1 MARAL
6 PDPGGEIHQASGG
19 IMTIK
24 GYNVV
29 PLLKKTVKEIGED
42 RIPSIAAETA
52 YYFFFSLFPL
62 LLFLTPLLGLVGNGQ
77 QLMESM
83 LGRLSSTMPADTLA
97 LLRRVLG
104 EIVTSSGNAGI
115 MSIGVLLAGWSGSNI
130 FGSLMDALNIAYDV
144 SETRPWWKRQLIRL
158 SVLLIAGGIMLL
170 ATFIFLD
177 GERLTHWVATSLGLG
192 DAGAA
197 AWSVLQVIL
206 AMCLLVGTGVALF
219 KLLPNVKQ
227 RWSHVIIA
235 STITTLLWVLATL
248 IFRFYVQHF
257 GSYNKTYGTIGGV
270 IILLTWMYYSMFV
283 VLVGGELASEL
294 HHGTGA
300 TEPTKGEVYLGRIVS
315 DSGPGTPSL
324 TKSNRGF

>member
-1 MARAL
+1 MV
-6 PDPGGEIHQASGG
+6 
-19 IMTIK
+19 IK
-24 GYNVV
+24 GVNVV
-29 PLLKKTVKEIGED
+29 PLVKRTVKEVGDD

-77 QLMESM
+77 QLMDSM
-83 LGRLSSTMPADTLA
+83 LNRLATTMPADTLA
-97 LLRRVLG
+97 LLRRVLQ

-115 MSIGVLLAGWSGSNI
+115 MSIGVLLAGWSGSAI

-144 SETRPWWKRQLIRL
+144 TETRPWWKKQLLRL
-158 SVLLIAGGIMLL
+158 GALLVAGGIMLV

-177 GERLTHWVATSLGLG
+177 GERVTNWVAAALGFG
-192 DAGAA
+192 EAGIIV
-197 AWSVLQVIL
+197 WNVLQLVL
-206 AMCLLVGTGVALF
+206 AVCLLVGTGVALF
-219 KLLPNVKQ
+219 KLLPNVRQ
-227 RWSHVIIA
+227 RWSHVIVA
-235 STITTLLWVLATL
+235 STITTVLWLVATL
-248 IFRFYVQHF
+248 VFRFYVQHF

-270 IILLTWMYYSMFV
+270 IVLLTWMYYSMFV
-283 VLVGGELASEL
+283 LLVGGELAAEL

-300 TEPTKGEVYLGRIVS
+300 VEPTKGATYYGRIVS

>member
-1 MARAL
+1 MV
-6 PDPGGEIHQASGG
+6 
-19 IMTIK
+19 IK
-24 GYNVV
+24 GVSVV
-29 PLLKKTVKEIGED
+29 PLVKKTVKEVGED

-83 LGRLSSTMPADTLA
+83 LARLSSTMPPDTLA
-97 LLRRVLG
+97 LLRRVLQ
-104 EIVTSSGNAGI
+104 EIITASGNAGI
-115 MSIGVLLAGWSGSNI
+115 MSIGALLAGWSGSNI

-144 SETRPWWKRQLIRL
+144 SETRPWWKKQLLRIGAL
-158 SVLLIAGGIMLL
+158 FVAGGIMLL

-177 GERLTHWVATSLGLG
+177 GERITRWVAATLGFG
-192 DAGAA
+192 ESGVAV
-197 AWSVLQVIL
+197 WNILQVVL
-206 AMCLLVGTGVALF
+206 AVCLLIATGVALF
-219 KLLPNVKQ
+219 KLLPNVQQ

-235 STITTLLWVLATL
+235 STVTTLLWLAATL

-270 IILLTWMYYSMFV
+270 IVLLTWMYYSMFV
-283 VLVGGELASEL
+283 LLVGGEFASEL

-300 TEPTKGEVYLGRIVS
+300 VEPTKGATYYGRIVS

>member
-1 MARAL
+1 MV
-6 PDPGGEIHQASGG
+6 
-19 IMTIK
+19 IK
-24 GYNVV
+24 GVNVI
-29 PLLKKTVKEIGED
+29 PLVKGTVKEVGAD

-77 QLMESM
+77 ELMESM
-83 LGRLSSTMPADTLA
+83 LARLSSTMPADTLA
-97 LLRRVLG
+97 LLRRVLQ
-104 EIVTSSGNAGI
+104 EILTSSGGAGI
-115 MSIGVLLAGWSGSNI
+115 MSIGVLLAGWSGSQI

-144 SETRPWWKRQLIRL
+144 TETRPWWKKQLLRIGA
-158 SVLLIAGGIMLL
+158 LLVAGGIMLV

-177 GERLTHWVATSLGLG
+177 GERVTRWVAATLGFG
-192 DAGAA
+192 QAGTV
-197 AWSVLQVIL
+197 AWTVLQLLL
-206 AMCLLVGTGVALF
+206 AVCLLIATGVALF
-219 KLLPNVKQ
+219 KLLPNVQQ

-235 STITTLLWVLATL
+235 STLTTILWLVATL
-248 IFRFYVQHF
+248 VFRFYVQHF

-270 IILLTWMYYSMFV
+270 IVLLTWMYYSMFV
-283 VLVGGELASEL
+283 LLVGGELASEL

-300 TEPTKGEVYLGRIVS
+300 VEPTKGATYYGRIVS